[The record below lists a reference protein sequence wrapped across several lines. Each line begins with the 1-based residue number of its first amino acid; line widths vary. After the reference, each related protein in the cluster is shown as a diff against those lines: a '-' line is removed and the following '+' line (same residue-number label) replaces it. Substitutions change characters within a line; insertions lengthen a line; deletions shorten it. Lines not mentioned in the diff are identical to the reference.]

1 MHLASVVGMIHDIAG
16 HEDLTDKIIECGIK
30 VHEHFGPGLLE
41 SVYKPC
47 LALELR
53 EAGLKVDTTRRVA
66 LVYKTM
72 NLDAFYCPD
81 IVVNDAVIVE
91 LKTVEMVTSVHIA
104 QVITYLKLMNLPVG
118 LLMNFKV
125 PLLNRGVR
133 RVVRPDLYRR
143 PPAKDA

>member
-1 MHLASVVGMIHDIAG
+1 MINDVAG
-16 HEDLTDKIIECGIK
+16 HEDLTDKIIGCGIK

-41 SVYKPC
+41 SVYKAC

-53 EAGLKVDTTRRVA
+53 EAGLKIETTRRVA
-66 LVYKTM
+66 LIYKSLT
-72 NLDAFYCPD
+72 LDSFYCPD
-81 IVVNDAVIVE
+81 IVVNDTVIVE

-104 QVITYLKLMNLPVG
+104 QIITYLRLMNLPVG

-125 PLLNRGVR
+125 PLLARGVR

-143 PPAKDA
+143 SSET